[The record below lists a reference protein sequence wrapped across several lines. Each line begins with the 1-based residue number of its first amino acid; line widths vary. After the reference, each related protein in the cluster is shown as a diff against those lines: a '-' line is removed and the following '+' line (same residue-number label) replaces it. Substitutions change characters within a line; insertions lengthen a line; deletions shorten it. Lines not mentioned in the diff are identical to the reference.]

1 MAKKHR
7 VKAMKATHIKKGRK
21 KGGRKGGRKSAIK
34 K

>member
-1 MAKKHR
+1 MAKRHR
-7 VKAMKATHIKKGRK
+7 VKAVKATHIKKGRK

>member
-21 KGGRKGGRKSAIK
+21 KGGRKGRGKTAIK